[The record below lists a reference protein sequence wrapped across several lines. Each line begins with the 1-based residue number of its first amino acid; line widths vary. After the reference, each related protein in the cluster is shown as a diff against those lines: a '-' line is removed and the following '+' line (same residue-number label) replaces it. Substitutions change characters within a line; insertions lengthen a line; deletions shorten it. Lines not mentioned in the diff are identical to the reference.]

1 MAVNEL
7 KKAEP
12 FLNEKGQLEIPH
24 FMSPD
29 QARDM
34 LQHRLDSTARKL
46 RKLACTNAVITV
58 KDAHV
63 DEKSKAVYPGDIQY
77 DKDHCQNDRRHGSRF
92 CQKCADER
100 LPAEPRE
107 KIAPPKRVHYSRKKR
122 KQANLKKQNAI
133 SSGHKK

>member
-1 MAVNEL
+1 MKTDL

-12 FLNEKGQLEIPH
+12 FLNDKGQLEVPH

-34 LQHRLDSTARKL
+34 LQHRLESTARKL

-77 DKDHCQNDRRHGSRF
+77 DKDHCQNDRRNGSRF

-100 LPAEPRE
+100 VHEPRQRQE
-107 KIAPPKRVHYSRKKR
+107 PPKRVHYSRKKR